1 MADLKFPEGLFFTQS
16 DEWLK
21 IEGDVVTLGISDYA
35 QDALNDIVYVEFKE
49 VGDTLNAGDSFG
61 SVESVKAASDVYSP
75 VSGEI
80 IEINSALEDAPELVN
95 TDPYGKGWMVKIRV
109 SGAVDTSALMDAAK
123 YREYCQNRN

>member
-1 MADLKFPEGLFFTQS
+1 MADLKFPEGLFFAES

-75 VSGEI
+75 VGGEI
-80 IEINSALEDAPELVN
+80 IEINGALEDEPELVN
-95 TDPYGKGWMVKIRV
+95 ADPYGKGWMVKIRV
-109 SGAVDTSALMDAAK
+109 SGAVDTSALMDTAK
-123 YREYCQNRN
+123 YREYCENR